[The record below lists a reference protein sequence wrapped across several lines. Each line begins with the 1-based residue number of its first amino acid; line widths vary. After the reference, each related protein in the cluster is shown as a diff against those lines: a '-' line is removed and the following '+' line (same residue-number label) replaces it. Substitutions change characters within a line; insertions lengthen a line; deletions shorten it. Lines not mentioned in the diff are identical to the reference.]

1 MRENRCVCCGEII
14 PEGKQVCQ
22 NCLVTVNNKPNNGCE
37 RCRDSAEML
46 ITITN
51 KVKDP
56 NAKYKW
62 LGGHLPARYCPFCGR
77 KLRTE
82 DG

>member
-1 MRENRCVCCGEII
+1 MESEKRCD
-14 PEGKQVCQ
+14 
-22 NCLVTVNNKPNNGCE
+22 CE

-82 DG
+82 DGK

>member
-1 MRENRCVCCGEII
+1 MA
-14 PEGKQVCQ
+14 
-22 NCLVTVNNKPNNGCE
+22 NNKIFISGSLHDCE
-37 RCRDSAEML
+37 RCRGSEEML

-56 NAKYKW
+56 NAKSKW

-77 KLRTE
+77 KLKV
-82 DG
+82 